1 MSTTLNR
8 STGPGTSA
16 PSSPSF
22 RTLARVVLRLHRGA
36 LLTWVAVVVLVGAG
50 LVWLRWVGVS
60 VVLPGPL
67 ECWVGPGCGP
77 QEAVQES
84 EMTHHIF
91 WLDWVSVLL
100 LALPVAVAAWAGAA
114 LTGAEQERGT
124 AALAW
129 TQSVSPRRWIAVK
142 WAVAGGVL
150 IAGASSLVL
159 LFVWARSVP
168 YMDGSPLDDWTD
180 WLTFSASGPVAPA
193 LLLLALTLGA
203 YAGLLLRRS
212 LAALAVSAG
221 AMFGV
226 VQGLPLLIP
235 HLWPTERIFGWT
247 VTAAP
252 ARAWVL
258 SESALDAQGR
268 PVSMSDCQYGK
279 ESLVR
284 QCAEAKGVEGFETL
298 FHPASH
304 AVPLHLAETA
314 LILAL
319 TAALAFAALRLLRR
333 RTP

>member
-1 MSTTLNR
+1 M
-8 STGPGTSA
+8 GG
-16 PSSPSF
+16 
-22 RTLARVVLRLHRGA
+22 G
-36 LLTWVAVVVLVGAG
+36 
-50 LVWLRWVGVS
+50 
-60 VVLPGPL
+60 
-67 ECWVGPGCGP
+67 
-77 QEAVQES
+77 
-84 EMTHHIF
+84 
-91 WLDWVSVLL
+91 
-100 LALPVAVAAWAGAA
+100 
-114 LTGAEQERGT
+114 
-124 AALAW
+124 
-129 TQSVSPRRWIAVK
+129 
-142 WAVAGGVL
+142 GGVL

-193 LLLLALTLGA
+193 LFLLGLTLGA

-268 PVSMSDCQYGK
+268 PVSMSDCQYGR